1 MRCSAFLAMQNAFEE
16 PAIDDPVVQ
25 RFLVDRKQRVLDDL
39 KRLVASPADLEALQC
54 GKPCE
59 LAESEIRKLKT
70 QLEALRGAELRRVL
84 PMLVGNAVGGSGQ
97 GKVEGELPMQVEGEL
112 PMQVELMKLP
122 TETLRRIMF
131 EIQKMQE
138 EDYVACEEWGWN

>member
-97 GKVEGELPMQVEGEL
+97 GKVEGELPMQVE
-112 PMQVELMKLP
+112 LMKLP